1 MPKTV
6 VLLYREEDG
15 SVPLRD
21 WLDEL
26 EPKAQAKCVACL
38 RRLEDMGHELRRPEA
53 DFLRDKIYELRTG
66 HGRINLR
73 MLYFFHGRGFV
84 VVSHG
89 FTKEDKVVSDREIDL
104 AIERKARFE
113 QAPQKHTFRG
123 ER

>member
-1 MPKTV
+1 MPKTE

-38 RRLEDMGHELRRPEA
+38 RRLEDLGHELRRPEA
-53 DFLRDKIYELRTG
+53 DFLRDKIYELRTR
-66 HGRINLR
+66 HGRVNLR
-73 MLYFFHGRGFV
+73 MLYFFHGRRAV

-89 FTKEDKVVSDREIDL
+89 IVKEDRVQDMEIDL

-113 QAPQKHTFRG
+113 DAPLKHTFRG